1 MKTIPLVLFLASL
14 SCAQAPRAPLAPAE
28 VAKLPETNSR
38 VGSLEFSRDGKSLLC
53 SIEDKHGV
61 AEIHVFDVTSRKRRF
76 VAGMPAD
83 GYVYRSG
90 LSADGSTLVTIAGNR
105 LTAWDAASGKER
117 FSKDAEVFAFS
128 ADGKT
133 LLVGNWHDRWIA
145 LCDPATGAERRRVE
159 TLVGVINAMALEDGN
174 LVSLAENGGQGQIQT
189 WDSETG
195 KEISHKE
202 GMACEFMKMV
212 KGAKGEPLA
221 WGFARNSIQL
231 WDLGSLKP
239 LRSWPAR
246 GTAFAWA
253 PAGDRLAIAED
264 GAVVIFDAGSD
275 TPVEFSGTRKPQA
288 PEPKPGVDPDG
299 DKPGRRAAVI
309 PDVTDLAFSP
319 DGRFLA
325 VAKSDATVSV
335 WDLAT
340 KSLEAQLATSGKPES
355 ARYCH
360 VAWSPDG
367 TKVATSADSA
377 GIVIWD
383 RDAAFAAWK
392 K

>member
-1 MKTIPLVLFLASL
+1 MKTIPLVLFLASV
-14 SCAQAPRAPLAPAE
+14 SFAQAPRAPLAPADDP
-28 VAKLPETNSR
+28 KLPETTSR

-61 AEIHVFDVTSRKRRF
+61 AEIHAFDVASRKRRF

-105 LTAWDAASGKER
+105 LMAWDAATGKER
-117 FSKDAEVFAFS
+117 FSKDAEVFDFS

-133 LLVGNWHDRWIA
+133 LLVGNWHDKWIA
-145 LCDPATGAERRRVE
+145 LCDPVTGAEKRRVE
-159 TLVGVINAMALEDGN
+159 TLVGVINSMALEDGH

-189 WDSETG
+189 WDAETG
-195 KEISHKE
+195 KEISRKD
-202 GMACEFMKMV
+202 GLACEFLKMV
-212 KGAKGEPLA
+212 KGAKGEALA
-221 WGFARNSIQL
+221 WGFAGNRIQL

-239 LRSWPAR
+239 LRSWPAT

-253 PAGDRLAIAED
+253 PGGDRLAIAED
-264 GAVVIFDAGSD
+264 GALVIFDAGSD
-275 TPVEFSGTRKPQA
+275 TPIEFSGTRKPPA
-288 PEPKPGVDPDG
+288 PEPKPGADPEG
-299 DKPGRRAAVI
+299 DKDGRRAAVI
-309 PDVTDLAFSP
+309 PAVTDLAFSP

-325 VAKSDATVSV
+325 TAQSDATVSV
-335 WDLAT
+335 WNVASKGLEARLAT
-340 KSLEAQLATSGKPES
+340 AGQPES
-355 ARYCH
+355 ARFCH